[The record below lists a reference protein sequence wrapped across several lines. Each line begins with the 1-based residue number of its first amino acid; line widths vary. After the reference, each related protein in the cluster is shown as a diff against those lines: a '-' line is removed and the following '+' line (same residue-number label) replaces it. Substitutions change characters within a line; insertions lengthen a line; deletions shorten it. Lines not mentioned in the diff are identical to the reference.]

1 METVRLYYQD
11 AHLRE
16 FSARVV
22 SCEREKERFAVVL
35 DQTAFYPEG
44 GGQPG
49 DTGALDG
56 VCVLDTHARGGEVVH
71 YCDGPLEPGSTVRGT
86 IDWARRFDYMQQ
98 HSGEHIVSGIIHRR
112 FGYENVGFHM
122 GADMVTIDFSGLLTM
137 EDVREIEREANE
149 AVWEDLP
156 IVVSW
161 VDGEEKAQA
170 VYRSKKALEGVVRLV
185 TIPATDVCACCGTHV
200 SSTGEIGL
208 IKIFTCQKFHDG
220 VRLEMLCGR
229 KAYSYVNL
237 ILEQNKRISAL
248 LSAKPQQTAQAAER
262 LLGELAQVKYRAG
275 ALELY
280 FSGGSVLSKDGS
292 SPAASEQTLVKC
304 ADLIDLAYRACLEDS
319 AASEQTENGW
329 RYTLSLSAEQ
339 TQQAACAIAPEAE
352 KLDVQYLPGTL
363 ELDVQDGTITA
374 LRVTTGG
381 SVQIG
386 VVDTQVSIS
395 AQFDFRTDLTADD
408 CSVPAAVLEKL

>member
-229 KAYSYVNL
+229 KAYSYVNS
-237 ILEQNKRISAL
+237 ILEQNKRISGL

-262 LLGELAQVKYRAG
+262 MLDELAQVKYRAG
-275 ALELY
+275 ALELRLIAQAAEALAGKGDSLL
-280 FSGGSVLSKDGS
+280 FMELSADGLRQMADAGMHACGGVCAVFTGS
-292 SPAASEQTLVKC
+292 DEA
-304 ADLIDLAYRACLEDS
+304 
-319 AASEQTENGW
+319 GW
-329 RYTLSLSAEQ
+329 RY
-339 TQQAACAIAPEAE
+339 AIGHAGGDLRAFS
-352 KLDVQYLPGTL
+352 KRMND
-363 ELDVQDGTITA
+363 A
-374 LRVTTGG
+374 LRGRGGGKPEFVQG
-381 SVQIG
+381 SVQASRAEIEAFWNG
-386 VVDTQVSIS
+386 GRE
-395 AQFDFRTDLTADD
+395 A
-408 CSVPAAVLEKL
+408 

>member
-49 DTGALDG
+49 DTGELDG

-71 YCDGPLEPGSTVRGT
+71 FCDGPFETGSTVRGT

-122 GADMVTIDFSGLLTM
+122 GADMVTIDFSGMLTM

-149 AVWEDLP
+149 AVWADLP

-229 KAYSYVNL
+229 KAYSYVNS

-262 LLGELAQVKYRAG
+262 LLGELAQVKYRVG
-275 ALELY
+275 ALEWLLIERAADELRGKGDSLL
-280 FSGGSVLSKDGS
+280 FMELSADGLR
-292 SPAASEQTLVKC
+292 QM
-304 ADLIDLAYRACLEDS
+304 ADAGMRACGGVCAVFTGSDE
-319 AASEQTENGW
+319 TGW
-329 RYTLSLSAEQ
+329 RYAVG
-339 TQQAACAIAPEAE
+339 QAGGDLRAFS
-352 KLDVQYLPGTL
+352 KRMND
-363 ELDVQDGTITA
+363 A
-374 LRVTTGG
+374 LRGRGGGKPEFVQG
-381 SVQIG
+381 SVQASRAEIEAFWNG
-386 VVDTQVSIS
+386 GRE
-395 AQFDFRTDLTADD
+395 A
-408 CSVPAAVLEKL
+408 

>member
-49 DTGALDG
+49 DTGELDG
-56 VCVLDTHARGGEVVH
+56 VRVLDTHARGGEVVH
-71 YCDGPLEPGSTVRGT
+71 FCDGPLETGSTVRGM

-149 AVWEDLP
+149 AVWENLP

-229 KAYSYVNL
+229 RAYSYVNS

-275 ALELY
+275 ALERLLIERAADELRGKGDSLL
-280 FSGGSVLSKDGS
+280 FMELSADGLR
-292 SPAASEQTLVKC
+292 QM
-304 ADLIDLAYRACLEDS
+304 ADAGMRACGGVCAVFTGSDE
-319 AASEQTENGW
+319 TGW
-329 RYTLSLSAEQ
+329 RYAVG
-339 TQQAACAIAPEAE
+339 QAGGDLRAFSRRMN
-352 KLDVQYLPGTL
+352 D
-363 ELDVQDGTITA
+363 A
-374 LRVTTGG
+374 LRGRGGGKPEFVQG
-381 SVQIG
+381 SVQAGRAEIEAFWNG
-386 VVDTQVSIS
+386 GRE
-395 AQFDFRTDLTADD
+395 A
-408 CSVPAAVLEKL
+408 

>member
-49 DTGALDG
+49 DTGELGG
-56 VCVLDTHARGGEVVH
+56 VRVLDTHTRGGEVVH
-71 YCDGPLEPGSTVRGT
+71 YCDGPLEPGSSVRGT

-229 KAYSYVNL
+229 KAYSYVNS

-248 LSAKPQQTAQAAER
+248 LSAQPQQTAQAAER
-262 LLGELAQVKYRAG
+262 TLGELAQVKYRVG
-275 ALELY
+275 ALERLLIERAAEGLRGEGDALL
-280 FSGGSVLSKDGS
+280 FMDLSADGLR
-292 SPAASEQTLVKC
+292 QM
-304 ADLIDLAYRACLEDS
+304 ADAGMRACGGVCAVFAGSDE
-319 AASEQTENGW
+319 TGW
-329 RYTLSLSAEQ
+329 RYAVG
-339 TQQAACAIAPEAE
+339 QAGGDLRAFSKRMNDVLRGRGGGKPEF
-352 KLDVQYLPGTL
+352 VQ
-363 ELDVQDGTITA
+363 
-374 LRVTTGG
+374 G
-381 SVQIG
+381 SVQASRAEIEAFWNG
-386 VVDTQVSIS
+386 GRE
-395 AQFDFRTDLTADD
+395 A
-408 CSVPAAVLEKL
+408 

>member
-16 FSARVV
+16 FSARIV

-49 DTGALDG
+49 DTGELGG
-56 VCVLDTHARGGEVVH
+56 VRVLDTHTRGGEVVH
-71 YCDGPLEPGSTVRGT
+71 FCDGPLETGSTVRGT

-275 ALELY
+275 ALERLLIERAAEELRGEGDALL
-280 FSGGSVLSKDGS
+280 FMDLSADGLR
-292 SPAASEQTLVKC
+292 QM
-304 ADLIDLAYRACLEDS
+304 ADAGMRACGGVCAVFAGSDE
-319 AASEQTENGW
+319 TGW
-329 RYTLSLSAEQ
+329 RYAVG
-339 TQQAACAIAPEAE
+339 QAGGDLRAFSKRMNDVLQGRGGGKPEF
-352 KLDVQYLPGTL
+352 VQ
-363 ELDVQDGTITA
+363 
-374 LRVTTGG
+374 G
-381 SVQIG
+381 SVQASRAEIEAFWNG
-386 VVDTQVSIS
+386 GRE
-395 AQFDFRTDLTADD
+395 A
-408 CSVPAAVLEKL
+408 